1 MTDALLAALGENFTV
16 VSPALPVNGRTVY
29 QGHLFVG
36 EQLLSES
43 GMRHHPVTP
52 MTDSNLLRLME
63 SQAAGRCGL
72 VTAAEMDRGAEAVSE
87 KLRQLAQDGA
97 LRGAGYAQRTAS
109 AYPVKR

>member
-63 SQAAGRCGL
+63 SRPP
-72 VTAAEMDRGAEAVSE
+72 DAV
-87 KLRQLAQDGA
+87 GW
-97 LRGAGYAQRTAS
+97 
-109 AYPVKR
+109 

>member
-1 MTDALLAALGENFTV
+1 
-16 VSPALPVNGRTVY
+16 
-29 QGHLFVG
+29 
-36 EQLLSES
+36 
-43 GMRHHPVTP
+43 

-109 AYPVKR
+109 AYPG